1 MAAEA
6 LRGADRPDPGLPFG
20 WGAAS
25 GRRLRVERAYFKE
38 PALRGGALPRWGGNL
53 RRGGC
58 PEAAAART
66 DGWGSRTRTLKPCR
80 EQKGSQCGSAGCK
93 RAQAAQTT
101 THCLLKKKKKVY
113 IMQNDNIF
121 AKESFFLTSSSGH

>member
-25 GRRLRVERAYFKE
+25 GRRLRVERACFKE
-38 PALRGGALPRWGGNL
+38 PALRGGALARWGGNL
-53 RRGGC
+53 RRGGR

-66 DGWGSRTRTLKPCR
+66 DGWGWRTRTLKPCR
-80 EQKGSQCGSAGCK
+80 EQKGSQCGSAGCG
-93 RAQAAQTT
+93 TE
-101 THCLLKKKKKVY
+101 HNPLLTKKKEY
-113 IMQNDNIF
+113 IYIYI
-121 AKESFFLTSSSGH
+121 